1 MRPEY
6 SMIGVHIRMG
16 RDTKEVYKQRKG
28 NMRIQQKPDT
38 CQQRR
43 EALDEIHPVHAWILG
58 LESSEL

>member
-16 RDTKEVYKQRKG
+16 RDTKEVYK
-28 NMRIQQKPDT
+28 QKPDT